1 MFFNYRYYLCAAGI
15 SKDQI
20 RPEHLPK
27 ATPHFQVQK
36 TRPNHLLLG
45 KYTSRYSGYT
55 YFDFC
60 VFVFLPAEV
69 LQLSTLRGTVANLN
83 TKKEELEDEIE
94 TLKQEKMN
102 YKDKRNKWRNIVER
116 ILEQLASLINDA
128 TDDTEFCEEDPKEY
142 DFVTFLH
149 EWIDRY
155 GAWLSC

>member
-1 MFFNYRYYLCAAGI
+1 MFFDYRYYLCAAGI

-20 RPEHLPK
+20 RPKLLPK
-27 ATPHFQVQK
+27 ATPHFQVRK

-55 YFDFC
+55 HILTS
-60 VFVFLPAEV
+60 VSVFLPAEV
-69 LQLSTLRGTVANLN
+69 LQLSTYPLRGTVANLN

-102 YKDKRNKWRNIVER
+102 YKDKRNKWRNIVEC
-116 ILEQLASLINDA
+116 ILEQLASLINDT

-142 DFVTFLH
+142 DFGPYSSRV
-149 EWIDRY
+149 D
-155 GAWLSC
+155 